1 MVCALPRPNLKHHP
15 AETFAIMKSWIK
27 WTLVVVIVALL
38 AAGALRVLSS
48 RKDKAAALQAQ
59 QLSQKTQA
67 VMTLSAADLVP
78 VKTRLLTQTLAI
90 AGPLKAVNA
99 AFVKARVAGEL
110 QGLTVREGD
119 LVKEGQVIARVE
131 STEFQARVRQA
142 QQQAESAK
150 AQVDIAKRSFENNRS
165 LVDQG
170 FISKTALES
179 SLASLAAAEANFQA
193 AQAGA
198 EVAVKSLQDTVLR
211 APISG
216 LIAQR
221 LAQSGERVGI
231 DARIVE
237 IVDLSRLELE
247 ASLSPADS
255 LRVAVGQTAR
265 LNIEGAAKPLSAKVV
280 RVNPSAV
287 AGSRAVLAYLALASS
302 PGLRQGLFAQGT
314 LELGQVQTLT
324 VPMSAVRTDKPQPY
338 VQIVVNGRIVH
349 QNVALGVQGDFE
361 GQAMVGIQDVP
372 ENALILSGSV
382 GVLQA
387 DTQVKI
393 NTGAL

>member
-1 MVCALPRPNLKHHP
+1 
-15 AETFAIMKSWIK
+15 MKSWMK

-38 AAGALRVLSS
+38 AAGALRVVSS
-48 RKDKAAALQAQ
+48 RKEKASALQAQ
-59 QLSQKTQA
+59 QASQKTQV
-67 VMTLSAADLVP
+67 VMALSAADMLP
-78 VKTRLLTQTLAI
+78 VKTRVLTQTLAI

-142 QQQAESAK
+142 QQQAQSAK

-211 APISG
+211 APITG